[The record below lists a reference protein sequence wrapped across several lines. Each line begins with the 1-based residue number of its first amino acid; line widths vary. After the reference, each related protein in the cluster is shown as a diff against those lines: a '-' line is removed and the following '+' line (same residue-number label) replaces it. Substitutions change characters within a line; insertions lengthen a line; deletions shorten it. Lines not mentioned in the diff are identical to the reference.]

1 MFTLTF
7 LLLSISL
14 CLTGKSNPVRDENVA
29 EAEIELGEEAPDIM
43 GQGWSVVA
51 QIDEDK
57 PDTSVAVSGDLNGEL
72 LMQRSFEVP
81 YRQERGDPKSLPVTT
96 TDTPHSVLEQQG
108 RASVVTGRGCN
119 MIVQAMAQM
128 CVIVVIVMAA
138 MVCVAGFRVPL
149 VPPPGPAPA
158 SNCQYWCRTPEN
170 RFYCC
175 QHSGYCPATRA
186 VCPITR
192 KPLQDHLP
200 RVDYNGVTF
209 PDLPKFCATDG
220 SCEGY
225 EKCCFDRCFRRH
237 VCKFAFSE
245 DGPLTYSDEAGLQAD
260 VVQHTFAYDPH
271 RFV

>member
-1 MFTLTF
+1 
-7 LLLSISL
+7 
-14 CLTGKSNPVRDENVA
+14 
-29 EAEIELGEEAPDIM
+29 
-43 GQGWSVVA
+43 
-51 QIDEDK
+51 
-57 PDTSVAVSGDLNGEL
+57 
-72 LMQRSFEVP
+72 
-81 YRQERGDPKSLPVTT
+81 
-96 TDTPHSVLEQQG
+96 
-108 RASVVTGRGCN
+108 

-175 QHSGYCPATRA
+175 RDDVLSEPTEHSGYCPATRA